1 MMTNDSLKKVES
13 LFLKSWENMS
23 HLEENLD
30 EDSGGAGGV
39 VLVELDH
46 AENPPLNRV

>member
-1 MMTNDSLKKVES
+1 
-13 LFLKSWENMS
+13 MS

-46 AENPPLNRV
+46 AENPPLDRVCTSVDGN